1 MLITNLK
8 HGFDIISSFVDK
20 KNRHKI
26 VFEKHWN
33 RSFIMKAYLANG
45 LFSLGDRLV
54 NEQLAAAIR
63 EAVPGIELYVPQ
75 ENDAINDKAAY
86 ADSLAIAQADLEM
99 LQNSDVLVAVLDG
112 VEIDSGVAAEIGA
125 FAMLNRPI
133 VGVFTDVR
141 QQGRDNM
148 MKIEA
153 LVHDGV
159 ENQFVYRNLFVIGL
173 IKRTG
178 VITTSIAEA
187 VKAVETYK
195 K

>member
-1 MLITNLK
+1 
-8 HGFDIISSFVDK
+8 
-20 KNRHKI
+20 
-26 VFEKHWN
+26 
-33 RSFIMKAYLANG
+33 MKAYLANG

-54 NEQLAAAIR
+54 NEQLAASIR

-153 LVHDGV
+153 LVRDGI

-187 VKAVETYK
+187 VKAVEKYK

>member
-1 MLITNLK
+1 
-8 HGFDIISSFVDK
+8 
-20 KNRHKI
+20 
-26 VFEKHWN
+26 
-33 RSFIMKAYLANG
+33 MKAYLANG

-63 EAVPGIELYVPQ
+63 EAVLGIELYVPQ

-99 LQNSDVLVAVLDG
+99 LQNSDILVAVLDG

-153 LVHDGV
+153 LVRDGV

-187 VKAVETYK
+187 VKAVEKYK

>member
-1 MLITNLK
+1 
-8 HGFDIISSFVDK
+8 
-20 KNRHKI
+20 
-26 VFEKHWN
+26 
-33 RSFIMKAYLANG
+33 MKAYLANG

-75 ENDAINDKAAY
+75 ENDAINDKTAY

-125 FAMLNRPI
+125 FAMLDRPI

-153 LVHDGV
+153 LVRDGI

-178 VITTSIAEA
+178 VITTSITDA
-187 VKAVETYK
+187 VQAVQKYK